1 MWVFGIMD
9 TNVACLSCAEVQA
22 SGYFQLSDMRYNY
35 EKAVT
40 ERVIAAIPQLYLIWI
55 PAQIFEYGQG
65 TKRPNAS

>member
-40 ERVIAAIPQLYLIWI
+40 ERVIAAIPQLYLI
-55 PAQIFEYGQG
+55 
-65 TKRPNAS
+65 